1 MGNPSSSLLSHPSV
15 IRNSAFA
22 YSLARSL
29 SYSAEFGL
37 LNSVGRILFSDK
49 GPARHDRVTERAIF
63 REAWSLLRQDSANIA
78 SGIYPLAVLAPESPL
93 SHATRWPRILLDGVS
108 MSQRRT
114 RGRTAVFDSSRGE
127 TLEALP
133 RYYRRNFHFQTDGYL
148 GERSADLYEHQVEM
162 LFKGTADPMRRLIL
176 EPLRSHFKSND
187 GKGLIFL
194 EVAAGTGRTTRFV
207 RLAFPKARIIA
218 VDLSQTY
225 LNAAREKLADLLAEP
240 PGIETLQGDAAALP
254 FRDQH
259 FDAVFS
265 VFLYHELPLEV
276 RRQVLRE
283 SRRVLKRGGFFG
295 LVDSIQKDDI
305 PELNPALEAFP
316 KQFHEPYYRN
326 YSLNPMERLIREEGF
341 KKVQTRAA
349 FFSKV
354 CSARTGP

>member
-1 MGNPSSSLLSHPSV
+1 MGNSSSSVLSRSLSHPSV

-29 SYSAEFGL
+29 SYSAQIGI
-37 LNSVGRILFSDK
+37 LNSVARVLFEGNRI
-49 GPARHDRVTERAIF
+49 PQHDPVTERAIF
-63 REAWSLLRQDSANIA
+63 REAWKLLRQDSANIA
-78 SGIYPLAVLAPESPL
+78 RGVYPLSVLAPESPL
-93 SHATRWPRILLDGVS
+93 SHATRWPRILIDGAS
-108 MSQRRT
+108 MSRRRT
-114 RGRTAVFDSSRGE
+114 QGRTAVFDRSQGE
-127 TLEALP
+127 ALENLP

-148 GERSADLYEHQVEM
+148 GERSAELYEHQVEM

-176 EPLRSHFKSND
+176 EPLRSHFKSKD
-187 GKGLIFL
+187 GKGLSFL

-218 VDLSQTY
+218 LDLSQTY
-225 LNAAREKLADLLAEP
+225 LETAKQKLSDLS
-240 PGIETLQGDAAALP
+240 GIETLQGDAAALP

-276 RRQVLRE
+276 RRQVLGE
-283 SRRVLKRGGFFG
+283 SRRVLRPGGFFG
-295 LVDSIQKDDI
+295 LVDSIQKDDL

-316 KQFHEPYYRN
+316 KQFHEPFYRN
-326 YSLNPMERLIREEGF
+326 YSLHPMERLIRHEGF
-341 KKVQTRAA
+341 GKVRTKLG

-354 CSARTGP
+354 CWAKA